1 MAHNGSLWL
10 DEVLGRSGDSEAHH
24 TGRGVCGQGEQSGL
38 DSLIIN
44 SLSSD
49 LSAHRRT
56 LSPRL
61 IDQSPCECGKLSD
74 GE

>member
-1 MAHNGSLWL
+1 MRFL
-10 DEVLGRSGDSEAHH
+10 DGLVTQRHITQD
-24 TGRGVCGQGEQSGL
+24 RGVCGQEEQSGL

-49 LSAHRRT
+49 LSAHHRT
-56 LSPRL
+56 LSLGL
-61 IDQSPCECGKLSD
+61 IDPSPCECGKPND